1 MRSSERPEQLEQR
14 EHWHHRGEGK
24 GGAPVVTIDRVSR
37 IGIVGAG
44 QMGRGIAQLCAT
56 AGYHVELIDVA
67 EPQLKGAVAKIRA
80 GLERAVERGTLAA
93 GREEEI
99 LALIHPSTTLD
110 RLREVHLVIEAIPED
125 QKQKQTLFAELG
137 RICRPEAVLASNTS
151 SIPITKL
158 GAASGRADRVVG
170 LHFMNPAPV
179 MNLVEVVRG
188 LNTSEETVALVLDV
202 AKRLGKTSV
211 VAHDVPGFIVN
222 RVLMPMINEAIFA
235 LEQGVASAEAIDRA
249 MTAGANHPMG
259 PLALAD
265 RIGLDTVLA
274 ICEVLHR
281 ELGDPKFRPC
291 PLLRRY
297 VEAGWLGRKAGRGFY
312 LYDEIG
318 DRARVATVGTPP

>member
-1 MRSSERPEQLEQR
+1 MEHRHQSGEREVGVPTM
-14 EHWHHRGEGK
+14 
-24 GGAPVVTIDRVSR
+24 TIDRVSR

-44 QMGRGIAQLCAT
+44 QMGRGIAQVCAT
-56 AGYHVELIDVA
+56 AGYDVELIDVG
-67 EPQLKGAVAKIRA
+67 EVQLKGAIAKIRF

-93 GREEEI
+93 GRVEEV

-110 RLREVHLVIEAIPED
+110 RLREVYLVIEAIPEN
-125 QKQKQTLFAELG
+125 QEQKQTLFAELG
-137 RICRPEAVLASNTS
+137 RICQPQTVLASNTS

-158 GAASGRADRVVG
+158 GAVSGRADRVVG

-188 LNTSEETVALVLDV
+188 LNTSEETVALVLDLV
-202 AKRLGKTSV
+202 KHLGKTPV
-211 VAHDVPGFIVN
+211 VANDMPGFIVN

-249 MTAGANHPMG
+249 MTAGTNHPVG

-274 ICEVLHR
+274 ICEVLYR

-297 VEAGWLGRKAGRGFY
+297 VEAGWLGRKTGRGFY
-312 LYDEIG
+312 RYDEVG
-318 DRARVATVGTPP
+318 ERATVTVRT